1 MEIANAPSV
10 SATQGL
16 KVTSIKMMMRN
27 EDDDGSDD
35 GFDADDSDDDGDDDD
50 DQDED
55 GNPTSIL
62 EEPAFRKVVPKEK
75 GSLPRP
81 DQRKYLQRAH
91 AVHS

>member
-1 MEIANAPSV
+1 MDPKTRETCSGNGNCECAKCECDSGFEGDFH
-10 SATQGL
+10 QDDH
-16 KVTSIKMMMRN
+16 
-27 EDDDGSDD
+27 EDDDSSDD

-75 GSLPRP
+75 ESLP
-81 DQRKYLQRAH
+81 
-91 AVHS
+91 